1 MQALVE
7 ALRNGFA
14 PHADDVSVMDAA
26 NNNYVVYFDIGGRR
40 FACGATAVAAGFSA
54 PEETTFMATTWV
66 FDPLEAFGRRMDM
79 RLIDGFDQQR
89 NPDCP
94 VRSGKPAEI
103 AEFAREA
110 AVRYAKSR
118 WGADE
123 PATPAP
129 R

>member
-1 MQALVE
+1 MSTLAD
-7 ALRNGFA
+7 ALREGFES
-14 PHADDVSVMDAA
+14 HADGVSVMDAA
-26 NNNYVVYFDIGGRR
+26 NNNYVVYFDVDGRH

-54 PEETTFMATTWV
+54 PEDTTFMATTWV

-94 VRSGKPAEI
+94 VRSGTPAEI
-103 AEFAREA
+103 AVIAREA
-110 AVRYAKSR
+110 AVSYAKAR
-118 WGADE
+118 WGAQE
-123 PATPAP
+123 LQAPAP